1 MKNDTLSNSA
11 NASDNLLRLCSL
23 IPLLG
28 RSSEMINS
36 IRKAFGNLRTHT
48 REDFPDPVGSR
59 PCRNSSDIP
68 FRYFPSAWKK
78 KLCE

>member
-11 NASDNLLRLCSL
+11 NTADNCLRLCSL

-28 RSSEMINS
+28 RSFSNDKQLG
-36 IRKAFGNLRTHT
+36 KAFCNVRIHT

-59 PCRNSSDIP
+59 PCRNSSDIQ

-78 KLCE
+78 K